1 MLVLFVC
8 CYAYTKLAV
17 LSIVTRKKVK
27 YRTYLTLFR
36 LFVKWSS
43 QNSPISVPFR
53 LRPRDSTAAWAAL
66 RETPLCRC
74 CHSGPQNAVHCIGQR
89 SALHSP
95 SQHAASA
102 IAPHCNIWPG
112 TKLHKKEHRMS
123 GHAPASSACLGYLS
137 SVGPALSPSLPLPPQ
152 SIRGAVFSR
161 TGAKCPDLHKQ
172 MRGAR
177 SRNGECAPP
186 GYSDQSQALR
196 PLTYSALT

>member
-89 SALHSP
+89 SALHLP
-95 SQHAASA
+95 SQHATSA
-102 IAPHCNIWPG
+102 IAPHCSIGPG

-123 GHAPASSACLGYLS
+123 GHAPASSACLDCLS
-137 SVGPALSPSLPLPPQ
+137 SVGPALSPSLPLPLQ

-161 TGAKCPDLHKQ
+161 AGAKCPDLHKQ

-186 GYSDQSQALR
+186 GYSDQNQALR
-196 PLTYSALT
+196 PLTCSALT

>member
-1 MLVLFVC
+1 M
-8 CYAYTKLAV
+8 
-17 LSIVTRKKVK
+17 TRKMVK
-27 YRTYLTLFR
+27 YRTNLTLFC

-43 QNSPISVPFR
+43 QNSPSSAPSR
-53 LRPRDSTAAWAAL
+53 LRPRGSTAAWATVQK
-66 RETPLCRC
+66 TPLCRC
-74 CHSGPQNAVHCIGQR
+74 CHSGPQNAVRCMGQR
-89 SALHSP
+89 SALRLP
-95 SQHAASA
+95 SQCTASA

-112 TKLHKKEHRMS
+112 TKPRKKEHRMS
-123 GHAPASSACLGYLS
+123 GHAPASSACLGCLS
-137 SVGPALSPSLPLPPQ
+137 SVGSVPSPSLPFPLQ

-196 PLTYSALT
+196 PLTCSALT

>member
-17 LSIVTRKKVK
+17 LSIMTRKMVK
-27 YRTYLTLFR
+27 YRTDLTLFC

-43 QNSPISVPFR
+43 QNSPFSYPFSLR
-53 LRPRDSTAAWAAL
+53 LRDGTAAWAAL
-66 RETPLCRC
+66 REKPLCWC

-89 SALHSP
+89 SALHLP

-123 GHAPASSACLGYLS
+123 GHAPASSACLGCLS
-137 SVGPALSPSLPLPPQ
+137 SVGPALSPSLPLPLQ
-152 SIRGAVFSR
+152 SIRGAAFSR
-161 TGAKCPDLHKQ
+161 TGAKRPDLHKQ

-196 PLTYSALT
+196 PLTCSALT